1 LSSLLLLSFLFLPS
15 NIFSSSDSSSDKGED
30 ENEGEIAMRVI
41 PTIIIITKNIKEV
54 RAYKLVFQEIYYH
67 LSELYFQVFYT

>member
-1 LSSLLLLSFLFLPS
+1 LLSLLLLSFLFLPS
-15 NIFSSSDSSSDKGED
+15 NISSSSDKVED
-30 ENEGEIAMRVI
+30 ENEGEIAMGVI
-41 PTIIIITKNIKEV
+41 PTIVITTKNIKEV